1 MTRKIM
7 ATTVSVLLLV
17 AINAAAQSSGSAMD
31 YLNRGNAALA
41 EGNWEKAVADFT
53 FAIRINSRIEK
64 PFDNSEQPDKEIFTS
79 DVFNACAF
87 SNRGIANYRL
97 GNLEKAVADFDRAIR
112 INPRLAD
119 AYNNRGNY
127 WQAKG
132 NLDKALHD
140 FDQAIKFDP
149 RHSHAFNNRA
159 NLRQSRG
166 DLIGAIADYDH
177 SIELDA
183 SNATVFAN
191 RGLTRLQLGC
201 EEEANLDFNRA
212 LKLDPGLKKNLQE
225 LITKERN
232 SNLAKK

>member
-1 MTRKIM
+1 MTRKKL
-7 ATTVSVLLLV
+7 AGTVFVILLAAISV
-17 AINAAAQSSGSAMD
+17 AAQSSSSAMD
-31 YLNRGNAALA
+31 YLKRGNAALA

-64 PFDNSEQPDKEIFTS
+64 PVNDSEQEEDEIFTS
-79 DVFNACAF
+79 DDFNACAF

-97 GNLEKAVADFDRAIR
+97 GNLEKAIADFDRAIR

-119 AYNNRGNY
+119 AYNNRGNV

-132 NLDKALHD
+132 NLDKALRD
-140 FDQAIKFDP
+140 FDEAIKFDP
-149 RHSHAFNNRA
+149 RHNRAFNNRA
-159 NLRQSRG
+159 NLRQSTG
-166 DLIGAIADYDH
+166 DFIGAIIDYDR

-183 SNATVFAN
+183 TNATVFAN

-201 EEEANLDFNRA
+201 DEEANLDFNRA
-212 LKLDPGLKKNLQE
+212 LKLDPGLKKKLEE
-225 LITKERN
+225 LITEERN